1 MQGGN
6 LLRIFR
12 PIGILEFEIMVPYCK
27 KYYLLGLVDGVRHGE
42 EGAVGENGQHDKV
55 VEILID

>member
-1 MQGGN
+1 MSCKGETYSEY
-6 LLRIFR
+6 FE
-12 PIGILEFEIMVPYCK
+12 LEFEIMVPYCK